1 MKTVSNQGSMS
12 PAVDPENR
20 GGAGGRRRRAR
31 VACLQAMY
39 RAEVVGD
46 SMDAVAGELAKDP
59 KLPEEIRAY
68 AARLIALV
76 EAHAAE
82 IDGALEAAL
91 ERWELKRLAVLDRCV
106 LRIGAAE
113 LFYEPEL
120 HTNIILSEAIEIA
133 KRFGGNESGG
143 FVNGVL
149 DRVARDH
156 RPPQE

>member
-1 MKTVSNQGSMS
+1 MS
-12 PAVDPENR
+12 PTADLESR
-20 GGAGGRRRRAR
+20 GSAGGRRRRAR

-39 RAEVVGD
+39 RADVVGD
-46 SMDAVAGELAKDP
+46 PMDAVAGELAVNP

-68 AARLIALV
+68 AAELIALV
-76 EAHAAE
+76 VGHAAE
-82 IDGALEAAL
+82 IDSVLVGAL
-91 ERWELKRLAVLDRCV
+91 ERWDLKRLAVLDRCV

-113 LFYEPEL
+113 LLYEPSL

-156 RPPQE
+156 RPAEEAS

>member
-1 MKTVSNQGSMS
+1 MS
-12 PAVDPENR
+12 SVPELTDK

-46 SMDAVAGELAKDP
+46 TLETVAGELALDP
-59 KLPEEIRAY
+59 KLPGEIRSF
-68 AARLIALV
+68 AAHLITLV
-76 EAHAAE
+76 TTYQNE
-82 IDGALEAAL
+82 IDGVLEAAL
-91 ERWELKRLAVLDRCV
+91 DRWELKRLAVLDRCM

-113 LFYEPEL
+113 LLYEPGVA
-120 HTNIILSEAIEIA
+120 TQIILNEAIEIA
-133 KRFGGNESGG
+133 KRFGTNESGR

-156 RPPQE
+156 RPQEAS

>member
-1 MKTVSNQGSMS
+1 MGSAPRHADS
-12 PAVDPENR
+12 
-20 GGAGGRRRRAR
+20 GAGGRRRRAR

-46 SMDAVAGELAKDP
+46 PFELLAGDLAGNA

-68 AARLIALV
+68 ATRILDLV
-76 EAHAAE
+76 AAHLGE
-82 IDGALEAAL
+82 LDRVLESAL

-113 LFYEPEL
+113 LLYEPEL
-120 HTNIILSEAIEIA
+120 PTRIILNEAIEIA
-133 KRFGGNESGG
+133 RRFGTSESGR

-149 DRVARDH
+149 DKVARDH
-156 RPPQE
+156 RGPEPE

>member
-1 MKTVSNQGSMS
+1 MSSETGPVDRGS
-12 PAVDPENR
+12 P
-20 GGAGGRRRRAR
+20 GGRRRRAR

-46 SMDAVAGELAKDP
+46 PIEAVAGELATNP

-76 EAHAAE
+76 GGHAAE
-82 IDGALEAAL
+82 IDEVLQGALD
-91 ERWELKRLAVLDRCV
+91 RWELKRLAVLDRCM

-113 LFYEPEL
+113 LLYEPEL
-120 HTNIILSEAIEIA
+120 PTNIILSEAIEIA
-133 KRFGGNESGG
+133 KRFGTSGSG
-143 FVNGVL
+143 RFVNGVL

-156 RPPQE
+156 RAEEP